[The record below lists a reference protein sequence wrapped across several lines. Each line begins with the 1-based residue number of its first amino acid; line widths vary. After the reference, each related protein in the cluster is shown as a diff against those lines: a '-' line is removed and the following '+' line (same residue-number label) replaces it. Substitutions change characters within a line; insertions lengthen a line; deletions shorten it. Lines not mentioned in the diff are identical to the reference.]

1 MKAWIAS
8 VCLVAFCS
16 SPVLAQDATAPA
28 NDPKIEAAT
37 RILQESHSLD
47 HMSEALDALLPQ
59 MVGVIKQQAPSLSDD
74 QIKMVSDMFS
84 EELKGILPKM
94 LVANARIYASHFTL
108 DELKAIEA
116 FYESP
121 VGQKVI
127 AETPGIIK
135 EAAPLGA
142 ALGREAAM
150 EVLPKVIERLRK
162 QGVKI

>member
-1 MKAWIAS
+1 MRAWIAS

-16 SPVLAQDATAPA
+16 SPVLAQDVTAP
-28 NDPKIEAAT
+28 DPKIEAAT
-37 RILQESHSLD
+37 RILQESHALD

-59 MVGVIKQQAPSLSDD
+59 MVNIIKQQAPSLSDD

-108 DELKAIEA
+108 DELKAIEQ

-135 EAAPLGA
+135 EATPLGV

-150 EVLPKVIERLRK
+150 EVLPKVIDRLRK